1 MSATKW
7 QAQGTKLYI
16 GDAGSPEQYFA
27 VDHIQDFTLPQSKA
41 DQLDVTCQDETTHYY
56 DWLSTLI
63 DGGEISFPIV
73 FDPTCI
79 THNETATV
87 AGTNAGGLK
96 YLLENRLK
104 RNMRIELPTTP
115 TTRFRLVGT
124 VSFFGGD
131 AKVKGALMEN
141 VKIKVSGKP
150 ILETGTGS
158 GA

>member
-7 QAQGTKLYI
+7 QAQGTILYI
-16 GDAGSPEQYFA
+16 GDAGSPEQFFA
-27 VDHIQDFTLPQSKA
+27 VDHQQDFTLPQLKA
-41 DQLDVTCQDETTHYY
+41 DQLDVTCQDESTHYY

-96 YLLENRLK
+96 YLIENRLK
-104 RNMRIELPTTP
+104 RNMRIQLPTTP
-115 TTRFRLVGT
+115 GTRFRFLGT
-124 VSFFGGD
+124 VSGFAGD
-131 AKVKGALMEN
+131 AKVKGSLMTT
-141 VKIKVSGKP
+141 VKVKVSGKP
-150 ILETGTGS
+150 TLETGTGS